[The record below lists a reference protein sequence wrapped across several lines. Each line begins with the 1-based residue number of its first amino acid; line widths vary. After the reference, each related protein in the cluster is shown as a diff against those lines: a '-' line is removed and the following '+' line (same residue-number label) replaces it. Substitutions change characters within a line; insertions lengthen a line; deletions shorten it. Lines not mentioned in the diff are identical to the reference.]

1 VLTRPLLSLGAAFW
15 LCAAPASALESLT
28 ISLGGTQNE
37 GLEATLRAASLLRL
51 TQDEG
56 VSDPQD
62 LFSTALADYQRLLET
77 LYAEGYYSGAI
88 SIRLDGQEAAT
99 IPPLNAPARVDKIT
113 VTVDPGKP
121 FRFGTAQVAPLPR
134 DTALPEAFQSGKA
147 ARSTVVLQA
156 VETAV
161 DAWRIAGHAKAQ
173 PTHQHLLADHRAQ
186 RLDAKITIAPGPA
199 VTFGNLVITGDT
211 NVSERRIARI
221 AGLPNGQAF
230 SPNELDK
237 VANRLRR
244 TGAFRSVSLTE
255 AERLGKGDTMDI
267 TVQVV
272 DEKPRRYGLGAEVS
286 NYEGITLSGFWLHRN
301 ILGGAERLTLDGEVS
316 GIGGT
321 TGGLDYSLGARF
333 ERPAS
338 FGADTKLYAYLQ
350 LESLDEKTY
359 RTDQGTIAIGATRS
373 FTDHLEGDLELAF
386 SYADTRDAFGDR
398 TFTLFST
405 PLELRWD
412 HRDDIL
418 NPTQGHYVTTKLTP
432 FLGLDGE
439 VSGAQTTLD
448 ARVYRGLG
456 DRLVAA
462 GRVQL
467 GSVMGPGLSETAP
480 DFLFYSGGGG
490 SVRGQPY
497 QSLDIDL
504 GGGNAI
510 GGRSFVGLST
520 ELRTKI
526 TPSISLV
533 GFADA
538 GYVGTESLYDG
549 SGAWHSGAGL
559 GLRYD
564 TSVGPIRLDI
574 AGPLTGD
581 TGDGVQIYIGI
592 GQAF

>member
-1 VLTRPLLSLGAAFW
+1 MLTRPLLAIGAAVW
-15 LCAAPASALESLT
+15 LIAAPAAALESLT
-28 ISLGGTQNE
+28 ITLAGTQND
-37 GLEATLRAASLLRL
+37 GLQDRLRAASLLRL
-51 TQDEG
+51 ARDEG

-62 LFSTALADYQRLLET
+62 LFSTAQADYQRLLET
-77 LYAEGYYSGAI
+77 LYAQGYYSGVI
-88 SIRLDGQEAAT
+88 SIRLDGQEAAA
-99 IPPLNAPARVDKIT
+99 IPPLNAPKTVSTIT
-113 VTVDPGKP
+113 VSVDPGKP
-121 FRFGTAQVAPLPR
+121 FRFGTAKVTPLAPE
-134 DTALPEAFQSGKA
+134 TSLPEGFQPGQI

-161 DAWRIAGHAKAQ
+161 DAWRLAGYAKAQ
-173 PTHQHLLADHRAQ
+173 PAHQHLLADHSVQ
-186 RLDAKITIAPGPA
+186 RLDAKITIEPGPK
-199 VTFGNLVITGDT
+199 VTFGTLLITGES

-221 AGLPNGQAF
+221 AGLPSGQTF
-230 SPNELDK
+230 SPKDLEK
-237 VANRLRR
+237 AATRLRR

-255 AERLGKGDTMDI
+255 AKQLGPGDTMDI
-267 TVQVV
+267 TAQVV

-338 FGADTKLYAYLQ
+338 FGADTKLYAYLE

-359 RTDQGTIAIGATRS
+359 RADQATLAIGATRG
-373 FTDHLEGDLELAF
+373 FTDHLEGDLELAL
-386 SYADTRDAFGDR
+386 SYADTNDAFGNR

-405 PLELRWD
+405 PLALRWD
-412 HRDDIL
+412 HRDDVL
-418 NPTQGHYVTTKLTP
+418 NPSRGHYVSTKITP
-432 FLGLDGE
+432 FLGLNGE
-439 VSGAQTTLD
+439 TSGAQTTLD
-448 ARVYRGLG
+448 ARVYHGLG

-462 GRVQL
+462 GRLQF
-467 GSVMGPGLSETAP
+467 GSVMGPALSETSP

-490 SVRGQPY
+490 TVRGQPY
-497 QSLDIDL
+497 QSLEIDL

-510 GGRSFVGLST
+510 GGRSFVGFST
-520 ELRTKI
+520 ELRAKV
-526 TPSISLV
+526 TPSISVV

-538 GYVGTESLYDG
+538 GYIGSESLYDG
-549 SGAWHSGAGL
+549 SGAWHSGAGI

-574 AGPLTGD
+574 AGPLSGN
-581 TGDGVQIYIGI
+581 TGDGVQFYIGI